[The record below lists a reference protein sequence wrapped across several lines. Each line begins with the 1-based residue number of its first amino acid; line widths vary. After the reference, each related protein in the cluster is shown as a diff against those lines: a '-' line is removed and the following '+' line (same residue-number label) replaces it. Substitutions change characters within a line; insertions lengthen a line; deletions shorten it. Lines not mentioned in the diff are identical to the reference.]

1 MSNYYETGH
10 AKNVA
15 NLLKLNQLI
24 ATFGTTYNP
33 SNNAIK
39 TTALATLYTN
49 ANTKLSDVNNNF
61 TSWKN
66 ATNSRELAFDP
77 LRKEVTQILGALQS
91 SGATQQT
98 IDDLTFQVNKFRS
111 SGSKLTK
118 ADAGISDTPAAEKV
132 AGTSDPTETKTISTS
147 QQSFDNQL
155 QHFQKIILILQS
167 VPTYN
172 PNETPF
178 KVVTLQTQ
186 LTNLTNLNNAANTS
200 YANLKNARIQRNL
213 FFYAKDTGLLDLVKQ
228 VKAYIKSLYGATS
241 QQYIAAN
248 AIKFTRVVSKKSAQ

>member
-66 ATNSRELAFDP
+66 ATNSRELAFEP
-77 LRKEVTQILGALQS
+77 LRKEATQILGALQS
-91 SGATQQT
+91 SGASQQT

-118 ADAGISDTPAAEKV
+118 ADAGISDTPATEKV
-132 AGTSDPTETKTISTS
+132 AGTSDPTEAKTISTS

-172 PNETPF
+172 PNEVPF

-186 LTNLTNLNNAANTS
+186 LTNLTILNNAANTS

-248 AIKFTRVVSKKSAQ
+248 AIKFTRVVSKKTAQ